1 MTSSSTETSNQ
12 EQTLGNNNSNNNNNN
27 NNNDNNNNTQVLNN
41 EGSSTLSTTT
51 TLGDT
56 TDTTGT
62 SPISLQHRHSNHG
75 SGTVFV
81 GGISYKVDEEQLK
94 ECFSKYGTVVEVKII
109 KDKFNNYQSKGY
121 GFVTFQDPASAD
133 LVKNEAYI
141 EFMGKM
147 MNVGD
152 AYRGGTRVA
161 PGSSPVRGNSPIN
174 SKQNSRSHQR
184 NLSNGINSMQQPGS
198 TFYQVEN
205 YSIYPPH
212 AYNQLY
218 QQQPYFYTAYPLYSY
233 NIAQD
238 LDPSGHHSIVHSSQP
253 STTFLHSYNQ
263 QYTVPI
269 YTYLPSNYVDY
280 QWTVQDQQYCDE
292 E

>member
-12 EQTLGNNNSNNNNNN
+12 EQTLGNNNSNNN
-27 NNNDNNNNTQVLNN
+27 NNNNTQVLNN

-147 MNVGD
+147 V
-152 AYRGGTRVA
+152 
-161 PGSSPVRGNSPIN
+161 SS
-174 SKQNSRSHQR
+174 
-184 NLSNGINSMQQPGS
+184 
-198 TFYQVEN
+198 
-205 YSIYPPH
+205 
-212 AYNQLY
+212 
-218 QQQPYFYTAYPLYSY
+218 
-233 NIAQD
+233 
-238 LDPSGHHSIVHSSQP
+238 
-253 STTFLHSYNQ
+253 FL
-263 QYTVPI
+263 
-269 YTYLPSNYVDY
+269 L
-280 QWTVQDQQYCDE
+280 
-292 E
+292 